1 MSGNNSYLQRNAFR
15 EAVAVACVLKANAS
29 GGANDPSIEYGHGF
43 TTPIYNSAT
52 GKYKV
57 TVGPASANRLPG
69 QTGGRFFLTGCNPR
83 PTSSSDVT
91 AVVQAITRSSGIT
104 TLSIEWRVGGT
115 LTNMSDGDRI
125 DLAGFIA
132 TGADADDVRAV

>member
-1 MSGNNSYLQRNAFR
+1 MSGNNSYWQRSAFR
-15 EAVAVACVLKANAS
+15 DSVAVACVLKANAS

-57 TVGPASANRLPG
+57 TVGPAAANRNPG
-69 QTGGRFFLTGCNPR
+69 QTGGRFFLTACNAR
-83 PTSSSDVT
+83 AASSSDVT
-91 AVVQAITRSSGIT
+91 AVVQAVTRTSGVT

-125 DLAGFIA
+125 DLAGYIA
-132 TGADADDVRAV
+132 TGSDANDVRAV